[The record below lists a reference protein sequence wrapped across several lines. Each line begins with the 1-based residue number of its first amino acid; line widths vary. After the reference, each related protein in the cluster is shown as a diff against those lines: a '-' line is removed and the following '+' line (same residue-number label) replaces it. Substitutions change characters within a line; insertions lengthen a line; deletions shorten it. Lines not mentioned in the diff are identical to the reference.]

1 MEVQVAL
8 GERSYP
14 IIIEPGLLQDAQALA
29 QHITQR
35 EMVLITN
42 DTVGQHY
49 AAIFERA
56 FADRM
61 FSRITIP
68 DGEQYKNIDTWQQV
82 LTQLLE
88 KRYSR
93 NVVLIALG
101 GGVVGDLTGFVAASY
116 QRGVDFIQVPT
127 TLLAQVDSS
136 VGGKT
141 AVNHTLGKNLIGA
154 FHQPKRVLIDPDT
167 LSTLPEREYVAGL
180 AEVFKYGLICDAAFF
195 AWLCEHREALCQRE
209 TKAVMFAIARSCAL
223 KAEVVAQ
230 DEKESGLR
238 AILNFGHTF
247 GHAIEAVTH
256 YHRFLH
262 GEAVAIGMVL
272 AARLSEQ
279 LGALSAAEV
288 DTVQNWLQQIGL
300 PTTVPGDLSADALI
314 DAMQGDKKRTDKGV
328 RFVVLTHIGQAK
340 VTADIDQKLLHFLCS
355 PN

>member
-29 QHITQR
+29 NQITQR
-35 EMVLITN
+35 EIVLITN

-56 FADRM
+56 FADRA

-68 DGEQYKNIDTWQQV
+68 DGEQYKSIDTWQQV

-88 KRYSR
+88 KRHSR

-116 QRGVDFIQVPT
+116 QRGVDYIQVPT

-141 AVNHTLGKNLIGA
+141 AVNHALGKNLIGA

-167 LSTLPEREYVAGL
+167 LSTLPKREYAAGL
-180 AEVFKYGLICDAAFF
+180 AEVVKYGLICDAAFF

-209 TKAVMFAIARSCAL
+209 TQVVMFAIARSCAL

-247 GHAIEAVTH
+247 GHAIEAVTQ
-256 YHRFLH
+256 YQRFLH

-272 AARLSEQ
+272 AARLSQQ
-279 LGALSAAEV
+279 LDAISVAEV
-288 DTVQNWLQQIGL
+288 NTIQDWLQQVGL
-300 PTTVPGDLSADALI
+300 PTAVPEDLSADALI
-314 DAMQGDKKRTDKGV
+314 DAMQSDKKRTDKGL
-328 RFVVLTHIGQAK
+328 RFVVLNRVGQAE
-340 VTADIDQKLLHFLCS
+340 VNTDIDQKILNSLCS